1 MIKVSASLLAADF
14 SKLGEEIKEV
24 VEAGADEIHLDV
36 MDGLFV
42 PNISIGPCVIKPLRK
57 YTDKCFDV
65 HLMIQQPERYI
76 KAFADAGA
84 DSITIHA
91 ESTEDIC
98 KTILLIKEMGLKAG
112 VALKP
117 ETPLSIVDRVIEQLD
132 RVLLLTVNPG
142 FGGQVFMPSMIKKIR
157 ELSKTLQVLGLDIPI
172 QVDGGV
178 CADNI
183 HSIRRAGVDIAV
195 IGSALFGASD
205 YKEYIKKIKQ

>member
-14 SKLGEEIKEV
+14 SKLGEEINKV

-42 PNISIGPCVIKPLRK
+42 PNISIGPCVIKPLRDC
-57 YTDKCFDV
+57 TNKCFDV
-65 HLMIQQPERYI
+65 HLMIQEPERYI
-76 KAFADAGA
+76 KAFAEAGA

-91 ESTEDIC
+91 ERTHDIC
-98 KTILLIKEMGLKAG
+98 KTILQIKDMGLKAG

-117 ETPLSIVDRVIEQLD
+117 ETPLSTVDRVIEQLD

-142 FGGQVFMPSMIKKIR
+142 FGGQTFMPSMIKKIR
-157 ELSKTLQVLGLDIPI
+157 ELSKTLQILGLDIPI

-178 CADNI
+178 CSDNI
-183 HSIRRAGVDIAV
+183 HSIRKAGVDIVV